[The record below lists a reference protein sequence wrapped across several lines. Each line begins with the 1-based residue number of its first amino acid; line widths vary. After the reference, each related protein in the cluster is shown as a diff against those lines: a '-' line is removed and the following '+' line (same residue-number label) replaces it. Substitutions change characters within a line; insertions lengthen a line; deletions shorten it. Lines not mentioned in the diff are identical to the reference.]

1 MSTWIPTTGIPS
13 KVRLD
18 DVPIV
23 DLDVHLLEDLDQLAT
38 YCDQPYR
45 RIIEERQP
53 IPPFGG
59 NARLFPNFP
68 GQWDPRRPVSLT
80 AETMRADLDALSIDL
95 AVLFPER
102 GLGFAR
108 QPDPAY
114 AHAGA
119 QAYNRWIMDKYLT
132 TRGFYGGIIVAPQ
145 DPEGAAREIERYA
158 KEERVVGVVL
168 PTSGVNP
175 LWGDRKY
182 DPIYEAAQAADIA
195 VMFHAGGSL
204 MLPVLPFELRQ
215 LDSWFSQH
223 TYSHNIALMAS
234 LTNLLST
241 GVPVRFPKLRMIF
254 IEAGISWVL
263 HLMQRLDRAWEDHR
277 DERLLLTEPP
287 STYIRRNMYF
297 ATQPIEEPE
306 SLRDMAEVIR
316 LMGGEDTVL
325 FASDYPHHDFDH
337 PKKIYD
343 IPVSAEVK
351 RKIMGENALRALG
364 LAMPDASQRVPR
376 PVLAER

>member
-23 DLDVHLLEDLDQLAT
+23 DLDVHLLEDLDQIAS
-38 YCDQPYR
+38 YCEQPYR

-59 NARLFPNFP
+59 NARLFPNYP

-102 GLGFAR
+102 GLGLAR
-108 QPDPAY
+108 QPDLAY
-114 AHAGA
+114 AHAVA
-119 QAYNRWIMDKYLT
+119 QAYNRWIMDKYLP

-182 DPIYEAAQAADIA
+182 DPIYEVAQAADIA

-204 MLPVLPFELRQ
+204 MLPVLPFDLRQ

-287 STYIRRNMYF
+287 STYMRHNMYF

-343 IPVSAEVK
+343 IPVSVEVK

-364 LAMPDASQRVPR
+364 IAMPDASQRVPR
-376 PVLAER
+376 PALVER

>member
-23 DLDVHLLEDLDQLAT
+23 DLDVHLLEDLDQVAS

-102 GLGFAR
+102 GLGLAR
-108 QPDPAY
+108 QPDPGY
-114 AHAGA
+114 AHAVA
-119 QAYNRWIMDKYLT
+119 QAYNRWIMDRYLP

-182 DPIYEAAQAADIA
+182 DPIYAAAQAADIA

-204 MLPVLPFELRQ
+204 MLPVLPFDLRQ

-277 DERLLLTEPP
+277 DEHLLLTAPP
-287 STYIRRNMYF
+287 STYMRRNMYF

-364 LAMPDASQRVPR
+364 LAMPNASQRVPR